1 MQRIYIEGSSSWIK
15 LRSSV
20 RRTINLVL
28 AALGTAMAAT
38 AVVPR
43 TAAVK
48 AQEPPCAG
56 TVLQLSIN
64 ETGPLSIDRFRF
76 HLLLNGEGDREE
88 AAMDQ
93 LNQRLSTLRLQL
105 NPLVSGTL
113 TVSSPTTSRQS
124 SRVRVSGEMKRGN
137 YNTLIQSVGRLP
149 GVRLVGMQSIPD
161 QDDSET
167 LKQSLMQAGL
177 RRGKQEAERTAKAI
191 GAARV
196 KLIRINRTSIG
207 GIPRP
212 MLKSVSEDA
221 PFRPDE
227 APDPEIAVRMQL
239 DYCLF

>member
-1 MQRIYIEGSSSWIK
+1 
-15 LRSSV
+15 
-20 RRTINLVL
+20 
-28 AALGTAMAAT
+28 MAAT

-43 TAAVK
+43 TAAVQ

-64 ETGPLSIDRFRF
+64 ETGTLS
-76 HLLLNGEGDREE
+76 
-88 AAMDQ
+88 
-93 LNQRLSTLRLQL
+93 
-105 NPLVSGTL
+105 LVSGTL

>member
-1 MQRIYIEGSSSWIK
+1 MQ
-15 LRSSV
+15 
-20 RRTINLVL
+20 
-28 AALGTAMAAT
+28 
-38 AVVPR
+38 
-43 TAAVK
+43 

-64 ETGPLSIDRFRF
+64 ETGPLSIDRFCF

-93 LNQRLSTLRLQL
+93 LNQILSTLRLQL

-196 KLIRINRTSIG
+196 KPIRINRTS
-207 GIPRP
+207 PA
-212 MLKSVSEDA
+212 SA
-221 PFRPDE
+221 AFRG
-227 APDPEIAVRMQL
+227 R
-239 DYCLF
+239 C

>member
-1 MQRIYIEGSSSWIK
+1 
-15 LRSSV
+15 
-20 RRTINLVL
+20 
-28 AALGTAMAAT
+28 MAAT
-38 AVVPR
+38 AVVSR
-43 TAAVK
+43 TAAVQ

-64 ETGPLSIDRFRF
+64 ETGTLSIDRFRF

-113 TVSSPTTSRQS
+113 TVPSPTTSRQS
-124 SRVRVSGEMKRGN
+124 SRGDDKGRFVSIVRMSGEMKKWN

-177 RRGKQEAERTAKAI
+177 RRGKQEAERTAKSI

-196 KLIRINRTSIG
+196 KLIRINRNSIG

>member
-1 MQRIYIEGSSSWIK
+1 MQ
-15 LRSSV
+15 
-20 RRTINLVL
+20 
-28 AALGTAMAAT
+28 
-38 AVVPR
+38 
-43 TAAVK
+43 

-76 HLLLNGEGDREE
+76 HLLLNGEGDREQ

-196 KLIRINRTSIG
+196 KPIRINRTSIG